1 MIKCGEIRIW
11 KFMYVYIY
19 IKRNEEE
26 KDRLNWL
33 TVKKIQ
39 CLFTLPF
46 KRLNLCL
53 GSNICLSSFV
63 ILTWR
68 RGEPDHKGSNPSGMT
83 RKERKKPVQL
93 KSIHEFI
100 TKGTLTPPTTQPTM
114 KIRNQNDTPQHRSPT
129 DSNNI
134 STASCPLQ
142 TDERNVTKELILDP
156 SYSSDII

>member
-1 MIKCGEIRIW
+1 
-11 KFMYVYIY
+11 
-19 IKRNEEE
+19 
-26 KDRLNWL
+26 
-33 TVKKIQ
+33 
-39 CLFTLPF
+39 
-46 KRLNLCL
+46 
-53 GSNICLSSFV
+53 
-63 ILTWR
+63 
-68 RGEPDHKGSNPSGMT
+68 MT

-129 DSNNI
+129 DSNNV

>member
-1 MIKCGEIRIW
+1 
-11 KFMYVYIY
+11 
-19 IKRNEEE
+19 
-26 KDRLNWL
+26 
-33 TVKKIQ
+33 
-39 CLFTLPF
+39 
-46 KRLNLCL
+46 
-53 GSNICLSSFV
+53 
-63 ILTWR
+63 
-68 RGEPDHKGSNPSGMT
+68 MT

-156 SYSSDII
+156 SYSSDIIQDYFEDNILLTNPTEIKNVDFCQGDNPEQEPRYDNRMITEISNMKKETVRLLLAPTG

>member
-1 MIKCGEIRIW
+1 MFHSSTRYGASK
-11 KFMYVYIY
+11 KKKK
-19 IKRNEEE
+19 KRNEEE
-26 KDRLNWL
+26 KNRLNWV
-33 TVKKIQ
+33 TAKKTQ
-39 CLFTLPF
+39 CLFTLPS

-53 GSNICLSSFV
+53 DSKICSSSSAK
-63 ILTWR
+63 LTWQ
-68 RGEPDHKGSNPSGMT
+68 RGEPDHEGSNPSRMA
-83 RKERKKPVQL
+83 RKEWKKPVQL

-100 TKGTLTPPTTQPTM
+100 AKGTLTPPTTQPTV
-114 KIRNQNDTPQHRSPT
+114 KIINQNDTPQHHSPT

>member
-1 MIKCGEIRIW
+1 MFHSSTRHRASK
-11 KFMYVYIY
+11 KKK
-19 IKRNEEE
+19 KRNEEE

-134 STASCPLQ
+134 STASFPLQ